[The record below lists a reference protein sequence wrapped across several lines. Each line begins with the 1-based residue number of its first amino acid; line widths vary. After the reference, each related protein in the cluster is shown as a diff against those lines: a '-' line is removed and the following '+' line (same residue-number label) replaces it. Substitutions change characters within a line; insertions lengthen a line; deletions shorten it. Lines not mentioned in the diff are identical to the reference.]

1 MKQRNGLIIW
11 IILVV
16 IFWTAN
22 YYFPHRYIE
31 SGFYTF
37 VSLAI
42 IHIIFKIILERQL
55 SKKIKEKKMKYNFK
69 KIISIGYIAIFIVA
83 LAVIW
88 SEGTQELTV
97 VLGLAS
103 AGVAFALQ
111 DLLKNLAGGILI
123 YITRVYSVGD
133 RIEINSKTGDV
144 IDIGILYTTL
154 LETREWITADLPTGR
169 LSTIPNGNILST
181 TINNYTKDHEF
192 IWDEISFP
200 LDYKSDTDYAH
211 KKFMEIVSNETKDAS
226 VKASESI
233 KNLGDKY
240 YLDNNTTDP
249 IIHFVLTS
257 NDVSVKI
264 RYPVAVRQ
272 RGVIKHNISSKILQE
287 INNSDGKIKVATSLL
302 DIVGFPDINV
312 KKESKL

>member
-11 IILVV
+11 IILVGV
-16 IFWTAN
+16 FWTAN

-69 KIISIGYIAIFIVA
+69 KIISIGYIATFIIV

-111 DLLKNLAGGILI
+111 DLLKNLAGGMLI

-181 TINNYTKDHEF
+181 TINNYTKDHGF

-200 LDYKSDTDYAH
+200 LDYKSDTDYAY
-211 KKFMEIVSNETKDAS
+211 KKFMEIASDETKEISKQAS
-226 VKASESI
+226 QSI
-233 KNLGDKY
+233 KDLGEKY
-240 YLDNNTTDP
+240 YLDNNSAEPT
-249 IIHFVLTS
+249 INFSLTS

-272 RGVIKHNISSKILQE
+272 RGITKHNISNKILQE
-287 INNSDGKIKVATSLL
+287 IKNSNGKIQVATSLL
-302 DIVGFPDINV
+302 DIVGFPDVNI